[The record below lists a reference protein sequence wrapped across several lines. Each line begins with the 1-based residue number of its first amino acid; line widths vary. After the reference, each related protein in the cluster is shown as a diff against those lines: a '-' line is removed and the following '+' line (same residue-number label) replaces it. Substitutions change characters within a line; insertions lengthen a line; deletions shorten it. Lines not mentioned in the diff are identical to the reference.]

1 VAAERSEVAHNHTPR
16 AGNRTEARRLVLVLA
31 LTAAYTVAEV
41 VGGLLSNSLALLA
54 DAGHMLTDIM
64 ALSLALLANW
74 TARRPPDAARTYG
87 YQRIEILAALL
98 NGIALIVI
106 AVFIVREA
114 IERFGDPP
122 EVDFRLMAL
131 VALGGLIVNVL
142 AAALLRSQQHSLNL
156 RAAYLH
162 ILGDL
167 LGSIAALVT
176 AGLIALYGWSWA
188 DPVTS
193 ALISLIIVYS
203 AVHLVF
209 ESVNVLLEGAPA
221 GIRPA
226 EVQAFL
232 QQLPGVS
239 GVHDLHIWSLG
250 GRTPLLSVHLVH
262 DPEVRASELLR
273 TATEALRER
282 FNITHATLQVEPPD
296 FNIIS
301 RIGDKN

>member
-1 VAAERSEVAHNHTPR
+1 MAHNHTPR

-31 LTAAYTVAEV
+31 LTAVYAVAEV

-106 AVFIVREA
+106 AVFIVLEA
-114 IERFGDPP
+114 IERFAAPP

-131 VALGGLIVNVL
+131 VAFGGLIINVA
-142 AAALLRSQQHSLNL
+142 AAALLRRHQHSLNL

-176 AGLIALYGWSWA
+176 AALIGLYGWSWA

-226 EVQAFL
+226 EVQTFL
-232 QQLPGVS
+232 EQLPGVT

-273 TATEALRER
+273 SATGALRER

-301 RIGDKN
+301 KIGEKK